1 VLRLTCRG
9 VIDLQDQQAAL
20 RYFGNQLRKARS
32 RAGKTQKAAAEAT
45 GVQYQTIWSWEAG
58 RNQPSSDHL
67 RTLMNFYGLPE
78 EEFNLANA
86 LGPKGLADQRAR
98 NVIGQK
104 MADLRKD
111 NKMSPAFI
119 ALQLHTYYALEV
131 TQSDLARY
139 ENGTAELDS
148 DFLEKFAKLFGL
160 TLDNLLEEDNLIMV
174 DSQVGIAV
182 KGFVDAGSEP
192 SEGEPIGLTASLQAS
207 APGVFEMQVAG
218 SGLEAEGIKGGDR
231 VFIDPDAN
239 LAIGKLFAIKADDR
253 VTIRKLDID
262 NDGEVIVASSE
273 AGQIGLKLGDPS
285 IELLGRV
292 VGIFHLV

>member
-1 VLRLTCRG
+1 M
-9 VIDLQDQQAAL
+9 QDQKAAL
-20 RYFGNQLRKARS
+20 RYFGNQLRQARS

-45 GVQYQTIWSWEAG
+45 GVQYQTIWSWETG

-67 RTLMNFYGLPE
+67 QTLMNFYGLPE

-119 ALQLHTYYALEV
+119 ALQFHTYYALEV
-131 TQSDLARY
+131 TQSDLSRY

-160 TLDNLLEEDNLIMV
+160 TLENLLEEDNRRMV
-174 DSQVGIAV
+174 DSPVGITV
-182 KGFVDAGSEP
+182 KGFIDAGSEP
-192 SEGEPIGLTASLQAS
+192 PEDEPIGLAASLQGRS
-207 APGVFEMQVAG
+207 LGIFEMQVAG
-218 SGLEAEGIKGGDR
+218 PGLEAEGIKGGDR

-239 LAIGKLFAIKADDR
+239 LAIGKLFAIKAYDC

-292 VGIFHLV
+292 VGIFHLL

>member
-1 VLRLTCRG
+1 M
-9 VIDLQDQQAAL
+9 QDQKAAL
-20 RYFGNQLRKARS
+20 RYFGNQLRQARS

-45 GVQYQTIWSWEAG
+45 GVQYQTIWSWEVG

-67 RTLMNFYGLPE
+67 RSLMDFYGLPE
-78 EEFNLANA
+78 KEFNLANT
-86 LGPKGLADQRAR
+86 LGPKGLADQRMR
-98 NVIGQK
+98 NVVGQK

-119 ALQLHTYYALEV
+119 ALQLHEYYALDV
-131 TQSDLARY
+131 TESDLARY
-139 ENGTAELDS
+139 ENGTTELDS
-148 DFLEKFAKLFGL
+148 DFLEKFANLFGL
-160 TLDNLLEEDNLIMV
+160 TLENLLEEDNLRMI
-174 DSQVGIAV
+174 DSPVGIAV
-182 KGFVDAGSEP
+182 KGFIDAGSES
-192 SEGEPIGLTASLQAS
+192 SEDEPIGLEASLQGR

-218 SGLEAEGIKGGDR
+218 PGLEAEGIKGGDR

-239 LAIGKLFAIKADDR
+239 LAIGKLFAIKAYDR

-292 VGIFHLV
+292 VGIFHLL

>member
-1 VLRLTCRG
+1 M
-9 VIDLQDQQAAL
+9 QDQKAAL
-20 RYFGNQLRKARS
+20 RYFGNQLRQARS

-45 GVQYQTIWSWEAG
+45 GVQYQTIWSWETG

-67 RTLMNFYGLPE
+67 QTLMNFYGLPE

-119 ALQLHTYYALEV
+119 ALQLHTYYALEM

-148 DFLEKFAKLFGL
+148 DFLEKFANLFGL

-182 KGFVDAGSEP
+182 NGFVDAGSE
-192 SEGEPIGLTASLQAS
+192 SCEGEPIGLTASLQAS

-239 LAIGKLFAIKADDR
+239 LAIGKLFAIKAYDR

-285 IELLGRV
+285 IEMLGRV

>member
-1 VLRLTCRG
+1 MLRLTCRG

-20 RYFGNQLRKARS
+20 RYFGNQLRQARN

-58 RNQPSSDHL
+58 RNQPSPDHL
-67 RTLMNFYGLPE
+67 RTLINFYGIPE

-111 NKMSPAFI
+111 KKMSPALI
-119 ALQLHTYYALEV
+119 ALLLHEYHGLEV
-131 TQSDLARY
+131 TQSDLFRY

-148 DFLEKFAKLFGL
+148 DFLEKYANFFDL
-160 TLDNLLEEDNLIMV
+160 TLENLQEGDDLRMV
-174 DSQVGIAV
+174 DSPVGIAM
-182 KGFVDAGSEP
+182 KGFVDAGSES
-192 SEGEPIGLTASLQAS
+192 SEDEPIGLAASLQGRS
-207 APGVFEMQVAG
+207 LGIFEMQVAG
-218 SGLEAEGIKGGDR
+218 PGLEAEGIKGGDR

-239 LAIGKLFAIKADDR
+239 LAIGKLFAIKAYDR

-292 VGIFHLV
+292 VGIFHLL